1 MQESEKGVKLFGTYY
16 LAYSFLICVLEQS
29 GTKVLEEIG
38 KKSHVVD
45 KKVMI
50 KPHQIQINYDF
61 SCDSSRLAGVHI
73 RYVLHMS

>member
-1 MQESEKGVKLFGTYY
+1 MDILLGLQ
-16 LAYSFLICVLEQS
+16 FLNICILEQS

>member
-1 MQESEKGVKLFGTYY
+1 MGHTTWLTN
-16 LAYSFLICVLEQS
+16 ICVLEQS

-61 SCDSSRLAGVHI
+61 SCESSRLAGVHI